1 MSYGSGSGAQQG
13 VDPALQRF
21 IAEETEKQ
29 KMQTVIHEL
38 TEKCWDT
45 CTESYKP
52 SQKLDSRT
60 ENCMRNCVDR
70 FLDTNILVTER
81 LEKKASEM
89 LAQHDSMAL

>member
-60 ENCMRNCVDR
+60 ENCMRNCMDR